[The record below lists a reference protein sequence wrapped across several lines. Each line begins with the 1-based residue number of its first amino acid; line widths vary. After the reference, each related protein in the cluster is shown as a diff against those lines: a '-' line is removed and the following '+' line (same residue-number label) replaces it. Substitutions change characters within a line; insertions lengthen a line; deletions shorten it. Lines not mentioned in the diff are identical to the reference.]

1 MRRTRD
7 RRGLTA
13 ALMALV
19 TLLGSVFLFVVG
31 IDALEGRSDFHFYA
45 DSSTYHEAARGDLAG
60 IENPADLIGIAGNF
74 LGPLLVLR
82 LTGDNYYLVL
92 LANATMMF
100 LSVASIAKTL
110 KLDSLRL
117 AVLLLLNPL
126 TVSSLLAVNK
136 EILSLVFVALLL
148 RALVS
153 RSWWLIGAAAL
164 LSILVRWQL
173 AVFLITFYFAVSPAN
188 PFRRKRLRT
197 ILFLL
202 VGLSV
207 LYLQL
212 STVFESIRFTFAASA
227 AEYEGSGFYEWLQ
240 GWQEAGA
247 YWIIFPLK
255 ALHLL
260 FGMGL
265 RFDRLL
271 APEDVYNDVWQLLHS
286 TMTLVLFIALVK
298 QRLFKLEH
306 DLIYISV
313 FYLAI
318 FAMSPIYTPRYFY
331 PLYVF
336 WAAALASRAPIVHL
350 LRGGEFSRSG
360 RRLSHHPETPVLQ
373 PAVEGAHMPNNTP

>member
-164 LSILVRWQL
+164 LSVLVRWQL
-173 AVFLITFYFAVSPAN
+173 TLVLM
-188 PFRRKRLRT
+188 
-197 ILFLL
+197 LL
-202 VGLSV
+202 VAVLMTGDAWRGHRRLLVAALLGGLSL
-207 LYLQL
+207 LYVALLPIFEPIRATFEL
-212 STVFESIRFTFAASA
+212 SAS
-227 AEYEGSGFYEWLQ
+227 EYEGSGLYEWLV
-240 GWQEAGA
+240 GWQDVGA
-247 YWIIFPLK
+247 YWAVFPFK
-255 ALHLL
+255 AAHLL
-260 FGMGL
+260 FVLGL
-265 RFDRLL
+265 RIDRLL
-271 APEDVYNDVWQLLHS
+271 APTNLYNDVWQLLHS
-286 TMTLVLFIALVK
+286 SATLFMFIALWRAR
-298 QRLFKLEH
+298 RLRLGN
-306 DLIYISV
+306 DLVFISV
-313 FYLAI
+313 LYVAV
-318 FAMSPIYTPRYFY
+318 FALSPIYAPRYFY
-331 PLYVF
+331 PVYVM
-336 WAAALASRAPIVHL
+336 WAIALTASTPL
-350 LRGGEFSRSG
+350 LRLAPPAL
-360 RRLSHHPETPVLQ
+360 RRGKRRPDAATPNAAPPMNRPIGNLQ
-373 PAVEGAHMPNNTP
+373 

>member
-1 MRRTRD
+1 VKRLRD

-13 ALMALV
+13 ALLVLV

-45 DSSTYHEAARGDLAG
+45 DSSTYHEAARGNLAG
-60 IENPADLIGIAGNF
+60 IETPADLIGIAGNF
-74 LGPLLVLR
+74 LGPLLLLR

-92 LANATMMF
+92 LVNATMMF

-148 RALVS
+148 RAYSEGSLL
-153 RSWWLIGAAAL
+153 SWVAAAL
-164 LSILVRWQL
+164 VSMLARWQL
-173 AVFLITFYFAVSPAN
+173 AVFLIALSFAVSSAN
-188 PFRRKRLRT
+188 PFTRNRLRT

-202 VGLSV
+202 LGLSV

-212 STVFESIRFTFAASA
+212 STVFESIRFTFAESA

-298 QRLFKLEH
+298 QRLFKLEN

-331 PLYVF
+331 PLYVL
-336 WAAALASRAPIVHL
+336 WAAALASRAPIVHV
-350 LRGGEFSRSG
+350 LRGGKSSRSG
-360 RRLSHHPETPVLQ
+360 RRPSHHPETPVLK
-373 PAVEGAHMPNNTP
+373 PAIEGAHMPDNTP